1 MKIAYGWVVN
11 WGDLT
16 GRPSL
21 VKAPRVTVDLF
32 FSSREK
38 FLSLL
43 CTSDKE
49 KEILVPINVPDDFDD
64 WDYIPDNY

>member
-11 WGDLT
+11 WGEVNGEGIVQEPD
-16 GRPSL
+16 
-21 VKAPRVTVDLF
+21 VTVDLF
-32 FSSREK
+32 FSSRDK

-43 CTSDKE
+43 QTRDSE
-49 KEILVPINVPDDFDD
+49 KEILVPVNVPDDFDD